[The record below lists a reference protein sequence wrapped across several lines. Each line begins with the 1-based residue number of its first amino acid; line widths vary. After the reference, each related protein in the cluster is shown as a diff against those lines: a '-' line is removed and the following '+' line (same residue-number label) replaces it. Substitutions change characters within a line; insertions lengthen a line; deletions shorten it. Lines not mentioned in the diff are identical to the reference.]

1 MRKEIYNIIH
11 MSTSHIKKETFD
23 YLNDCQTY
31 PISYGSS
38 ENGWGCVVLITESD
52 LDPEEY
58 EDMPDLLDCMMF
70 AFKNDCLYIRFDSD
84 APVYDE
90 LPVYEW

>member
-1 MRKEIYNIIH
+1 MRKEIYNIIQ

-23 YLNDCQTY
+23 YLNDCQTV
-31 PISYGSS
+31 PISYGSNG
-38 ENGWGCVVLITESD
+38 EGWGCVVRITESD
-52 LDPEEY
+52 LVPEDY
-58 EDMPDLLDCMMF
+58 EDMSDLLDCMVF
-70 AFKNDCLYIRFDSD
+70 AFNNDCFYIRFDRD